1 MTDTYSQS
9 RYVKFCFQSESL
21 MIKCEI
27 AITAAWRMGVYRVSV
42 LKYAV
47 LKREDAESVIYQ

>member
-1 MTDTYSQS
+1 
-9 RYVKFCFQSESL
+9 